1 VPSNESGGAGGASAG
16 ARAALY
22 DTAVV
27 GGGPAG
33 LTAGLHLA
41 WHGRKVV
48 VIDRTTGPLYFTLE
62 LLHNVPGMPA
72 ASGAEIQ
79 KRLRAQAREMGA
91 ELVRGNVLRVEGA
104 EGDFRLH
111 GAGGE
116 QWRARTLLLATGVA
130 RYHPTVDG
138 DFTPCLA
145 YAGKGTM
152 FYCPDCEAPE
162 IAGKDTVVIAVGAAD
177 AGAALALGL
186 TRYTRRL
193 RLLLTGDLQGVPAWP
208 REAALADPQG
218 ESAWPREA
226 APADLQGISTWRR
239 EAPPAGRGL
248 SAPRARQLAEAGIPV
263 VTGAIHRLLAEK
275 RELHGLELDDGTVLQ
290 AEAFFVSSPSPGRTE
305 LAGQLGVEMSAGGDH
320 AVPRSQRGDTNVAGV
335 WIAGDLRPL
344 TQQVA
349 IAMGTGSIAAVAIDQ
364 HLRRQDV
371 RAALAAGAEAA
382 SGAAGEVPGEAPAA
396 TPQAPP
402 AVPPEAPEEGP
413 ES

>member
-1 VPSNESGGAGGASAG
+1 METI
-16 ARAALY
+16 Y
-22 DTAVV
+22 DTVVV

-41 WHGRKVV
+41 WHGRKVA

-91 ELVRGNVLRVEGA
+91 ELVRGNVVRIAGA
-104 EGDFRLH
+104 DGDFQLQ
-111 GAGGE
+111 GAAGE
-116 QWRARTLLLATGVA
+116 AWRARTLLLATGVA

-162 IAGKDTVVIAVGAAD
+162 VTGKDTLVIAVGSAA

-193 RLLLTGDLQGVPAWP
+193 RLLLTGD
-208 REAALADPQG
+208 RELDEARAAQL
-218 ESAWPREA
+218 
-226 APADLQGISTWRR
+226 
-239 EAPPAGRGL
+239 
-248 SAPRARQLAEAGIPV
+248 RAAGIPV
-263 VTGAIHRLLAEK
+263 IAGAIHRLLGDQ
-275 RELHGLELDDGTVLQ
+275 RRLHGLELAGGEVLA
-290 AEAFFVSSPSPGRTE
+290 AEAFLVSSPSPGRTD
-305 LAGQLGVEMSAGGDH
+305 LARQLGVEMSAGGEH
-320 AVPRSQRGDTNVAGV
+320 AVPRSQRGDTNVPGV
-335 WIAGDLRPL
+335 WVAGDLRPL

-349 IAMGTGSIAAVAIDQ
+349 IAMGTGSIAAVMIDQ
-364 HLRRQDV
+364 QLRQK
-371 RAALAAGAEAA
+371 
-382 SGAAGEVPGEAPAA
+382 EVARLSQGKK
-396 TPQAPP
+396 
-402 AVPPEAPEEGP
+402 
-413 ES
+413 

>member
-1 VPSNESGGAGGASAG
+1 MESDPSSQPAASG
-16 ARAALY
+16 ALPAPAVY

-41 WHGRKVV
+41 WHGRRVV
-48 VIDRTTGPLYFTLE
+48 VIDRTTGPLFFTLE

-91 ELVRGNVLRVEGA
+91 VLVRGNVLRIEGA

-116 QWRARTLLLATGVA
+116 EWRARTLLLATGVA

-162 IAGKDTVVIAVGAAD
+162 VEGKDTVVIAVGTAA
-177 AGAALALGL
+177 AGATLALAL

-193 RLLLTGDLQGVPAWP
+193 RLLLTGDDEL
-208 REAALADPQG
+208 G
-218 ESAWPREA
+218 E
-226 APADLQGISTWRR
+226 WR
-239 EAPPAGRGL
+239 AG
-248 SAPRARQLAEAGIPV
+248 QLAAAGIPV
-263 VTGAIHRLLAEK
+263 VTGTIHRLLGDK
-275 RELHGLELDDGTVLQ
+275 RSLHGLELASGEALE
-290 AEAFFVSSPSPGRTE
+290 AEAFFVSSPSPGRTD
-305 LAGQLGVEMSAGGDH
+305 LARQLGVEMSADGGH
-320 AVPRSQRGDTNVAGV
+320 AQPRSQRGDTNVPGV
-335 WIAGDLRPL
+335 WVAGDLRPL

-349 IAMGTGSIAAVAIDQ
+349 IAMGTGSIAAVMIDQ
-364 HLRRQDV
+364 HLRRQQV
-371 RAALAAGAEAA
+371 RAALAKGAEAA
-382 SGAAGEVPGEAPAA
+382 SAAAGAAAGEGRASEADSAGGELAARAPGGDDAA
-396 TPQAPP
+396 GRPDTDPRQP
-402 AVPPEAPEEGP
+402 
-413 ES
+413 

>member
-1 VPSNESGGAGGASAG
+1 MASDPEPGSGGG
-16 ARAALY
+16 ARAPIVY

-33 LTAGLHLA
+33 LTAALHLA
-41 WHGRKVV
+41 WHARKVV

-79 KRLRAQAREMGA
+79 KRLRAQARDMGA
-91 ELVRGNVLRVEGA
+91 ELVRGNVVSAAGA
-104 EGDFRLH
+104 EGKFQLA
-111 GAGGE
+111 GADGE

-162 IAGKDTVVIAVGAAD
+162 VVGKDTVVIAAGTAD
-177 AGAALALGL
+177 AGAALALSL

-193 RLLLTGDLQGVPAWP
+193 RLLLTGDT
-208 REAALADPQG
+208 ALSGA
-218 ESAWPREA
+218 R
-226 APADLQGISTWRR
+226 
-239 EAPPAGRGL
+239 AG
-248 SAPRARQLAEAGIPV
+248 QLAAAGIPV
-263 VTGAIHRLLAEK
+263 IAGAIRRLLGDK
-275 RELHGLELDDGTVLQ
+275 RNLHGLELASGETLA
-290 AEAFFVSSPSPGRTE
+290 AEAFFVSSPSPGRTD
-305 LAGQLGVEMSAGGDH
+305 LARQLGVEMSPHGDH
-320 AVPRSQRGDTNVAGV
+320 AVPRSQRGETNVAGV

-349 IAMGTGSIAAVAIDQ
+349 IAMGTGSIAAVMIDQ
-364 HLRRQDV
+364 HLRRQEVGAGLRPATGDPPP
-371 RAALAAGAEAA
+371 AAG
-382 SGAAGEVPGEAPAA
+382 
-396 TPQAPP
+396 
-402 AVPPEAPEEGP
+402 
-413 ES
+413 

>member
-1 VPSNESGGAGGASAG
+1 MEPDPETGAADP
-16 ARAALY
+16 ARGPIVY

-91 ELVRGNVLRVEGA
+91 ELVRGNVVSVAGA
-104 EGDFRLH
+104 EGDFRLT

-116 QWRARTLLLATGVA
+116 QWQARTLLLATGVA

-152 FYCPDCEAPE
+152 FYCTDCEAPE
-162 IAGKDTVVIAVGAAD
+162 VAGKDTLVIAAGTAD
-177 AGAALALGL
+177 AGAGLALGL

-193 RLLLTGDLQGVPAWP
+193 RLLLTGDTPLSDA
-208 REAALADPQG
+208 R
-218 ESAWPREA
+218 
-226 APADLQGISTWRR
+226 
-239 EAPPAGRGL
+239 AG
-248 SAPRARQLAEAGIPV
+248 QLAAAGIPV
-263 VTGAIHRLLAEK
+263 IAGAIRSLLGDK
-275 RELHGLELDDGTVLQ
+275 RNLHGLELDSGEVLE
-290 AEAFFVSSPSPGRTE
+290 AEAFFVSSPSQGRTD
-305 LAGQLGVEMSAGGDH
+305 LARQLGVEMSPGADH

-349 IAMGTGSIAAVAIDQ
+349 IAMGTGSIAAVMIDQ
-364 HLRRQDV
+364 YLRRQEVGAVV
-371 RAALAAGAEAA
+371 RSVTG
-382 SGAAGEVPGEAPAA
+382 S
-396 TPQAPP
+396 
-402 AVPPEAPEEGP
+402 
-413 ES
+413 

>member
-1 VPSNESGGAGGASAG
+1 MEPESSSTATAAETGA
-16 ARAALY
+16 AAAPAPIVY
-22 DTAVV
+22 DTVVV

-41 WHGRKVV
+41 WHRRKVA

-72 ASGAEIQ
+72 VSGAEIQ
-79 KRLRAQAREMGA
+79 KRLRAQARQLGA
-91 ELVRGNVLRVEGA
+91 ELVRANVTRAAGV

-111 GAGGE
+111 GAAGE
-116 QWRARTLLLATGVA
+116 EWRARTLLLATGVA

-152 FYCPDCEAPE
+152 FYCSDCEAPE
-162 IAGKDTVVIAVGAAD
+162 VAGKDTLVIAAGKAD

-193 RLLLTGDLQGVPAWP
+193 RLLLTGDPAVGAVGALG
-208 REAALADPQG
+208 EA
-218 ESAWPREA
+218 
-226 APADLQGISTWRR
+226 
-239 EAPPAGRGL
+239 
-248 SAPRARQLAEAGIPV
+248 RAEQLRAAGIPV
-263 VTGAIHRLLAEK
+263 TAGAIRRLIGDKRDLHAVELASGE
-275 RELHGLELDDGTVLQ
+275 VLA
-290 AEAFFVSSPSPGRTE
+290 AEAFFVSSPAPGRTD
-305 LAGQLGVEMSAGGDH
+305 LARQLGVEMSPSGDH
-320 AVPRSQRGDTNVAGV
+320 AVPRSQRGDTNVPGV

-349 IAMGTGSIAAVAIDQ
+349 IAMGTGSIAAVMIDQ

-371 RAALAAGAEAA
+371 RGALAVGATGAG
-382 SGAAGEVPGEAPAA
+382 
-396 TPQAPP
+396 PP
-402 AVPPEAPEEGP
+402 VMK
-413 ES
+413 

>member
-1 VPSNESGGAGGASAG
+1 LGYDATGPPADRAAMTSDSSSQPAASGASPAPVV
-16 ARAALY
+16 Y

-41 WHGRKVV
+41 WHGRRVM
-48 VIDRTTGPLYFTLE
+48 VIDRTTGPLFFTLE

-79 KRLRAQAREMGA
+79 KRLRAQAKEMGA
-91 ELVRGNVLRVEGA
+91 VLVRGDVQRIEGA

-116 QWRARTLLLATGVA
+116 EWRARTLLLATGVA

-162 IAGKDTVVIAVGAAD
+162 VTGKDTVVIAVGTAA
-177 AGAALALGL
+177 AGATLALAL

-193 RLLLTGDLQGVPAWP
+193 RLLLTGDD
-208 REAALADPQG
+208 ALG
-218 ESAWPREA
+218 E
-226 APADLQGISTWRR
+226 WR
-239 EAPPAGRGL
+239 AG
-248 SAPRARQLAEAGIPV
+248 QLATAGIPV
-263 VTGAIHRLLAEK
+263 ITGTIHRLLGNK
-275 RELHGLELDDGTVLQ
+275 RDLHGLELASGEVIE
-290 AEAFFVSSPSPGRTE
+290 AEAFFVSSPSPGRTD
-305 LAGQLGVEMSAGGDH
+305 LARQLGVEMSADGGH
-320 AVPRSQRGDTNVAGV
+320 AQPRSQRGDTNVPGV
-335 WIAGDLRPL
+335 WVAGDLRPL

-349 IAMGTGSIAAVAIDQ
+349 IAMGTGSIAAVMIDQ
-364 HLRRQDV
+364 HLRRQQV
-371 RAALAAGAEAA
+371 RAELAAGAAPA
-382 SGAAGEVPGEAPAA
+382 KGAGAAAAVGTRPAA
-396 TPQAPP
+396 TASGDE
-402 AVPPEAPEEGP
+402 AVEGP
-413 ES
+413 APRQP